1 MNSKEIAAMFV
12 KKVAPVTDDK
22 MPRLADYPELTEAQ
36 AKAREIAARRR
47 QLGERQLQLQQSIHE
62 YSSDASGDWIEARAK
77 AILEGREGE
86 VSRATLAHMHSELQS
101 VSDELRALKAA
112 DGMHAEVVRG
122 LRRRFSREVASRFLP
137 AHVRA
142 VRGIADALDALVK
155 AQQAE
160 AEVVAQ
166 LKSTG
171 ADDVLPSFS
180 VLADPTQ
187 ALPQYA
193 ARVRQ
198 YVREHE

>member
-1 MNSKEIAAMFV
+1 MLTR
-12 KKVAPVTDDK
+12 KVAPATDDK
-22 MPRLADYPELTEAQ
+22 MPRLADYPELAEAQ

-47 QLGERQLQLQQSIHE
+47 ELGERQLQLQRSIHE
-62 YSSDASGDWIEARAK
+62 YSADASGDWVEARAK

-86 VSRATLAHMHSELQS
+86 ASRATLAQMHDELRQ

-112 DGMHAEVVRG
+112 DGMQTEIVRG
-122 LRRRFSREVASRFLP
+122 LRRRYSREIASRFLP

-142 VRGIADALDALVK
+142 VRGIAGALEALVT

-166 LKSTG
+166 FKRTG
-171 ADDVLPSFS
+171 SDDVLPSFS

-193 ARVRQ
+193 SRVRQ
-198 YVREHE
+198 YVSENE